1 MRIEND
7 ILSVAQRDPYRPAVE
22 VDGQVWS
29 FGRLDTASSA
39 LAETIRAA
47 LPDTPQPVWI
57 LTPHGLDFILA
68 TLAVWRSDH
77 IVVPINPRLAD
88 AELKQLARTCVP
100 VALIADFVGAAR
112 ARTVLESVPE
122 PPCIMEIQDARV
134 QVVKAAHPQN
144 NGASRVFAR
153 QHGRPGVVYFTS
165 GSTGFPK
172 AILLT
177 HRNIVTNARA
187 TAEAFGLRPEDRS
200 LVCMSTCH
208 SYTLTKQ
215 LLAHLGRGGCV
226 VMGPEF
232 FEPAAVWARVVEAR
246 CTTLYAVP
254 SMHVMLHYHL
264 VRSRLDPPHLR
275 LLVTGGAPMP
285 YHVQVGLVEA
295 LPRAG
300 FISSYGLSEAGP
312 CVSALPPAWAV
323 RKVGSVG
330 LPIPGVELAVLDER
344 GLPVGRG
351 QNGEVCVRS
360 PSVMAGYLDNPTA
373 TARALRGGWLHTGDI
388 GRLDTDGCLYLAGR
402 KDEMIL
408 RGGEN
413 IYPAEVE
420 NVLCAHPAVR
430 EAAVVAVP
438 HDILGHDLVAAVVRM
453 PDGDADGA
461 ALSAFCRKRLATFK
475 VPRAI
480 RFLDVLPK
488 TTNGKLDRTLLQNLW
503 QQEEK

>member
-246 CTTLYAVP
+246 CTTL
-254 SMHVMLHYHL
+254 
-264 VRSRLDPPHLR
+264 
-275 LLVTGGAPMP
+275 
-285 YHVQVGLVEA
+285 
-295 LPRAG
+295 
-300 FISSYGLSEAGP
+300 LS
-312 CVSALPPAWAV
+312 L
-323 RKVGSVG
+323 
-330 LPIPGVELAVLDER
+330 I
-344 GLPVGRG
+344 
-351 QNGEVCVRS
+351 
-360 PSVMAGYLDNPTA
+360 
-373 TARALRGGWLHTGDI
+373 HI
-388 GRLDTDGCLYLAGR
+388 
-402 KDEMIL
+402 
-408 RGGEN
+408 
-413 IYPAEVE
+413 
-420 NVLCAHPAVR
+420 
-430 EAAVVAVP
+430 
-438 HDILGHDLVAAVVRM
+438 
-453 PDGDADGA
+453 
-461 ALSAFCRKRLATFK
+461 
-475 VPRAI
+475 
-480 RFLDVLPK
+480 
-488 TTNGKLDRTLLQNLW
+488 
-503 QQEEK
+503 